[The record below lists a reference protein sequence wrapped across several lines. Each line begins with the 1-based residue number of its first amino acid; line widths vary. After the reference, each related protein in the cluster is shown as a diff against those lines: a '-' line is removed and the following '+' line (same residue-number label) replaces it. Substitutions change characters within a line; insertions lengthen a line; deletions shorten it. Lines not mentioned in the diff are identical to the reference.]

1 MDIKKEAERKAAE
14 RKTII
19 VLGALFAVVTLVG
32 IVIMLKS
39 GDDSRAGSS
48 ALSSFSEQ
56 MAKQAQ
62 TGGQPSSEQ
71 QAPLQRRVPVETK
84 RPEGMMAFY
93 GAQPQSAGGA
103 SSYQTGQAYQQQ
115 GPQSGQP
122 EPPRKFYNSLA
133 NGIRIAAMSP
143 MLVKAFLNNQ
153 KIVDTI
159 LSRPVVKST
168 LDDPNALFKFAT
180 TSKMAYDFLGNPAVV
195 KAMANKDIVKAVS
208 ESYMMSQLLQAP
220 GVQALASNPGAVL
233 QIMDKNPQFMSAVN
247 QPGVHKAIADNPITG
262 PLLTGLEALRQTQ
275 QLQQSAGGGAAQPQQ
290 QQLQQQFQ
298 QNRQKQNSPFQSGFG
313 N

>member
-1 MDIKKEAERKAAE
+1 MDIKKESERKAAE
-14 RKTII
+14 RKTLI

-32 IVIMLKS
+32 IVLMLKS
-39 GDDSRAGSS
+39 GDDSRASSS

-56 MAKQAQ
+56 MTKQAQ
-62 TGGQPSSEQ
+62 TPSSEQ

-103 SSYQTGQAYQQQ
+103 SSYQAGQEYQRQQ
-115 GPQSGQP
+115 PQSGQP

-153 KIVDTI
+153 RIVDTI

-275 QLQQSAGGGAAQPQQ
+275 QLQQSAGGGTAQPQQQ